1 MKTSR
6 AYAATAI
13 TAALVL
19 AGCDEHPATISAPE
33 TPSFNGGYTY
43 GSGNRS
49 DTTTA
54 TTIAQGSN
62 PATDV
67 AERGGM
73 GYGSGN

>member
-1 MKTSR
+1 MNPPQV
-6 AYAATAI
+6 YVAAAI

-19 AGCDEHPATISAPE
+19 AGCDEHPASISAPE
-33 TPSFNGGYTY
+33 TPSYNGGYTN

-54 TTIAQGSN
+54 TIIAQGSD
-62 PATDV
+62 PVTAVT
-67 AERGGM
+67 ERGGM